1 MSRTDLRVDL
11 PTGSWLG
18 DASRR
23 VPAAT
28 LRVAETIAVDVALD
42 AHAGAAADGSTA
54 VDGNDQQPTE
64 GDPEVAATVRVGGT
78 DRDRVEAALR
88 DHERVSRVTTVER
101 RGDVRTLRVVGR
113 APAYLP
119 AARAVGL
126 PIESTVEVVDGRAA
140 VTVVG
145 DQGRIEAF
153 GRRLAGD
160 GMTVGVAATG
170 DDDPDRTLTEA
181 QRDLVF
187 EAVRAGY
194 YDTPRRCTLT
204 ELAEANKIA
213 KSTCSETLHRAEGR
227 VMRRFVDGE
236 GPFASEADD
245 GGAAAGESAS
255 SETAAVDDE
264 KFDAAERDADDRD
277 DEESNADDHDAD
289 EFDAGDRE
297 EPVRSA
303 ATEP

>member
-1 MSRTDLRVDL
+1 MSRTDLRLDL
-11 PTGSWLG
+11 PKGSWLG
-18 DASRR
+18 DVSRR

-28 LRVAETIAVDVALD
+28 LRVAETITVDGSA
-42 AHAGAAADGSTA
+42 AGADGSGAADG
-54 VDGNDQQPTE
+54 DGQRPTD
-64 GDPEVAATVRVGGT
+64 GDPAVASTVRVGGT

-88 DHERVSRVTTVER
+88 DHERVARATAIER

-113 APAYLP
+113 APVYLP

-126 PIESTVEVVDGRAA
+126 PIESAVEVADGRAA

-145 DQGRIEAF
+145 DRGRIEAF

-170 DDDPDRTLTEA
+170 GDDPDRTLTEA

-204 ELAEANKIA
+204 ELAEANGIA

-236 GPFASEADD
+236 GPFASASDAE
-245 GGAAAGESAS
+245 GAAARETGPP
-255 SETAAVDDE
+255 ETAA
-264 KFDAAERDADDRD
+264 FDGDDRD
-277 DEESNADDHDAD
+277 AEAIDA
-289 EFDAGDRE
+289 ADRE

>member
-1 MSRTDLRVDL
+1 MSRTELRLDL

-18 DASRR
+18 DVSRR

-28 LRVAETIAVDVALD
+28 LRVAETIAVDGSAATD
-42 AHAGAAADGSTA
+42 DGPGATDDDGLEATGESLTA
-54 VDGNDQQPTE
+54 
-64 GDPEVAATVRVGGT
+64 AATVRVGGT

-88 DHERVSRVTTVER
+88 EHDRVDRASAVER

-126 PIESTVEVVDGRAA
+126 PIAATVEVVDGRAT
-140 VTVVG
+140 VSVVG
-145 DQGRIEAF
+145 ERDRVEAF
-153 GRRLAGD
+153 GRRLAAD
-160 GMTVGVAATG
+160 GVTVGVAATG
-170 DDDPDRTLTEA
+170 SDEPDRTLTEA
-181 QRDLVF
+181 QRELVF
-187 EAVRAGY
+187 EAVKTGY

-204 ELAEANKIA
+204 ELAAANDIA

-236 GPFASEADD
+236 GPFSPP
-245 GGAAAGESAS
+245 
-255 SETAAVDDE
+255 ETAGDDAIEPAEAVALDGE
-264 KFDAAERDADDRD
+264 EFDAAARGD
-277 DEESNADDHDAD
+277 DESDGD
-289 EFDAGDRE
+289 EFEAADRE

>member
-1 MSRTDLRVDL
+1 MSRTVLRLDL

-28 LRVAETIAVDVALD
+28 LRVAETIAVD
-42 AHAGAAADGSTA
+42 GA
-54 VDGNDQQPTE
+54 VDATAGRPPTDE
-64 GDPEVAATVRVGGT
+64 GPEAAATVLIGGT
-78 DRDRVEAALR
+78 DRDRVEDALR
-88 DHERVSRVTTVER
+88 DHERVARVTTVDR
-101 RGDVRTLRVVGR
+101 RGDVRTLRVFGR

-119 AARAVGL
+119 AARAVSL
-126 PIESTVEVVDGRAA
+126 PIESTVDVAEGRAR

-145 DQGRIEAF
+145 DRDRIEGF

-160 GMTVGVAATG
+160 GITVGVAATG
-170 DDDPDRTLTEA
+170 GDGRDRTLTEA
-181 QRDLVF
+181 QRELVF

-204 ELAEANKIA
+204 ELAEANGIA

-236 GPFASEADD
+236 GPFASASD
-245 GGAAAGESAS
+245 AAGVTGAEAGS
-255 SETAAVDDE
+255 SETVSIGEELDGDE
-264 KFDAAERDADDRD
+264 RET
-277 DEESNADDHDAD
+277 D
-289 EFDAGDRE
+289 EFDASDPDRE
-297 EPVRSA
+297 KPVRSA
-303 ATEP
+303 PTEP